1 MATIGTI
8 AVDVLLT
15 GLGPAN
21 RSLDDLK
28 GKSKGASDGL
38 DGVKKKSEEVSN
50 SARKLEKD
58 IGGLGGAFDFVKKAA
73 LGFFA
78 AFSIQKITQIA
89 DTWSDMQSKIG
100 SSIKDMEAAPA
111 LMGRMVEL
119 ANSSYSPLAQT
130 VDVFS
135 RNMTVMRDLGR
146 TAAETADF
154 TEALNHALVTTAT
167 RGQDADTVI
176 SSISRS
182 LSKGKLDLE
191 SYDVIISRSPR
202 VLEAIAEKLGTT
214 TSGLRDLASQ
224 GKVTSS
230 VIIEAIVGSL
240 EKLREEAGEMPATIN
255 DAFTILGN
263 NVTAFVG
270 IIDKSFGAS
279 GFVAEKMIELSYSI
293 LGSVD
298 SFVKLGNI
306 IGSVVSPA
314 IEFLSGNIQTVVEYS
329 TIAVSALAGFYA
341 PAAIAGLWS
350 LSAALVTGVAG
361 GIKAITLAMLANPLG
376 LLIGGLAAAV
386 TAAFMF
392 RDEIKQAIG
401 VDVIEVFRSGANTVI
416 GAMVG
421 AVEATKTAWEV
432 LPDFMSGL
440 GARAWNAFLSGFEG
454 PAVSWTNPFTGE
466 KFDLINLDL
475 SAFKADEGGA
485 GGAAVGAVTKAFS
498 DAQDHDY
505 VGDISASIGELWESA
520 SGAGGA
526 IADLAGQLGEGGAAG
541 GQGLS
546 GAASAANDNIKE
558 LGKTTQNVLSE
569 MYNFGKSVFSG
580 FFSDLKSGLQ
590 EGQTFWEALGNAGAN
605 ALDKI
610 AQKALDMATTGIWDM
625 IFGAVMGGLGGGSM
639 GMFGIGGGTPLG
651 YGGTAGIYPGFPSFA
666 GGGSTGFG
674 PRSGGVDGLGGF
686 PAILHPNET
695 VIDHTR
701 PANQNIAAPQKVQI
715 DVSISVDEGGNIVPL
730 VRQVAGQEADI
741 RVNAY
746 NEGMADRVR
755 DVGGN
760 RWKGFTS

>member
-8 AVDVLLT
+8 AVDILLT

-38 DGVKKKSEEVSN
+38 DGVKKKSEEASN
-50 SARKLEKD
+50 AARKLEKD

-73 LGFFA
+73 LGFLA
-78 AFSIQKITQIA
+78 AFSIQKISQIA
-89 DTWSDMQSKIG
+89 DAWSDMQSRVG
-100 SSIKDMEAAPA
+100 AAAKDMDAAPA
-111 LMGRMVEL
+111 LMQRMVDL
-119 ANSSYSPLAQT
+119 ANASYSPLEQT
-130 VDVFS
+130 VEVYA
-135 RNMTVMRDLGR
+135 RNVGILRDLGVS
-146 TAAETADF
+146 AAGAADF
-154 TEALNHALVTTAT
+154 TESLNHMLVITAT
-167 RGQDADTVI
+167 RGERAASVQNA
-176 SSISRS
+176 
-182 LSKGKLDLE
+182 LSKAMATGRLQADGLE
-191 SYDVIISRSPR
+191 TVLANGGR
-202 VLEAIAEKLGTT
+202 VAEALADELGTT
-214 TSGLRDLASQ
+214 VSGLRAMSSQ
-224 GKVTSS
+224 GKITGD
-230 VIIEAIVGSL
+230 VIKNALLNSL
-240 EKLREEAGEMPATIN
+240 EDVRTEAAEMPATIG
-255 DAFTILGN
+255 DAFTRIQTNTL
-263 NVTAFVG
+263 ALVG
-270 IIDKSFGAS
+270 TLDQAWGIS
-279 GFVAEKMIELSYSI
+279 GRVAEQMLAMADGIRGAADTMLR
-293 LGSVD
+293 
-298 SFVKLGNI
+298 LGNI
-306 IGSVVSPA
+306 VGSVLGPVFDLLGSHMD
-314 IEFLSGNIQTVVEYS
+314 
-329 TIAVSALAGFYA
+329 TIASGAGIAVASLAGFYA

-421 AVEATKTAWEV
+421 AVEATKAAWEV

-505 VGDISASIGELWESA
+505 VGDISASIGELWENA
-520 SGAGGA
+520 SGAGDA
-526 IADLAGQLGEGGAAG
+526 IADLASQMGEGGGAG

-546 GAASAANDNIKE
+546 GAASAANDNIKK
-558 LGKTTQNVLSE
+558 LGETTQNVLSD

-639 GMFGIGGGTPLG
+639 GMFGVGGGTPLG

-666 GGGSTGFG
+666 GGGTTGFG

-755 DVGGN
+755 DVGSN